1 MLRETPM
8 PKPERQPYIVHSVVH
23 ASRILD
29 AFQAAG
35 EALRLRDVVE
45 RTGLG
50 KGMCFRL
57 LHTLHHCG
65 LLEKVDASRYR
76 LVSPIQR
83 RKRYRLR
90 YRAQGQDNSFAAQVP
105 GSPEPASEQ
114 ERGGLVVDCNRQ

>member
-50 KGMCFRL
+50 EGMCFPL

-65 LLEKVDASRYR
+65 LLEKVDASLYR

-83 RKRYRLR
+83 RKPRRLR
-90 YRAQGQDNSFAAQVP
+90 LAAP
-105 GSPEPASEQ
+105 GPAPPFSP
-114 ERGGLVVDCNRQ
+114 R